1 MITTEVC
8 PAIPTEP
15 VNINA
20 RNGEIMNF
28 GVLND
33 YSEPAADRFPVQVLK
48 QQANLRFLQQG
59 SWSFHG
65 NIIKVGVRSS

>member
-1 MITTEVC
+1 MER
-8 PAIPTEP
+8 

-48 QQANLRFLQQG
+48 QQAPGKQFGEFQLG
-59 SWSFHG
+59 
-65 NIIKVGVRSS
+65 